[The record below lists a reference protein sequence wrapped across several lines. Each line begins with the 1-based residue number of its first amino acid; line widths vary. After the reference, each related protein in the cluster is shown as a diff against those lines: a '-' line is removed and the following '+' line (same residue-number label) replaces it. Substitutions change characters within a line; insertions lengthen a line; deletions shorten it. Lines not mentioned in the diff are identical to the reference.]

1 MFLSP
6 SGTLAADMVE
16 YGWMVNG
23 GMDVRWKKRK
33 KKKQKKTR
41 TMPFPLS
48 LFFLCDPKW
57 GHVEPNLKL
66 AVAKAEMCRAKKSS
80 KQFVSSSSSPPPPP
94 PETGSFHPHLFH
106 MHCILGSMIV
116 NYVYDFL
123 WIKRLPMGANAWK
136 WCEYLTTS

>member
-1 MFLSP
+1 MEEKEKEE
-6 SGTLAADMVE
+6 TKEDTE
-16 YGWMVNG
+16 
-23 GMDVRWKKRK
+23 
-33 KKKQKKTR
+33 
-41 TMPFPLS
+41 PFSLS

-80 KQFVSSSSSPPPPP
+80 KQFVSSSSSSSPPSPPPPP

-123 WIKRLPMGANAWK
+123 CIKRLPMGANAWK